1 MLAAH
6 DSLTP
11 AESAH
16 PENSRVTPLQSAL
29 PKTLTLKSF
38 RIRTSKLRRGG
49 GVQTVNQSSAPG
61 CRPHVPSASRFPGD
75 ATSPHSAFF
84 FTSLLPCFLTSPFR
98 ASAAPSRSFVP
109 TPDVLVSPCGNSAPA
124 TCDAS
129 PRAVCD
135 FSHGFQIAPP
145 VPEVPFRETAIAWAQ
160 FTAVRSL
167 GNVGRPDS
175 HRVPDLNRVEVAP
188 IQK

>member
-38 RIRTSKLRRGG
+38 RIRTSKLRRGE
-49 GVQTVNQSSAPG
+49 G
-61 CRPHVPSASRFPGD
+61 CK
-75 ATSPHSAFF
+75 
-84 FTSLLPCFLTSPFR
+84 LLTSPPLQAAVRTFHPR
-98 ASAAPSRSFVP
+98 AASLATPPHLTQPFSLPHCFLASSLRLFEPAQHPLRSFVP

-129 PRAVCD
+129 PRAVSD
-135 FSHGFQIAPP
+135 FSLGFQFAPP

-160 FTAVRSL
+160 FTAVLSL
-167 GNVGRPDS
+167 GNVGRPDL